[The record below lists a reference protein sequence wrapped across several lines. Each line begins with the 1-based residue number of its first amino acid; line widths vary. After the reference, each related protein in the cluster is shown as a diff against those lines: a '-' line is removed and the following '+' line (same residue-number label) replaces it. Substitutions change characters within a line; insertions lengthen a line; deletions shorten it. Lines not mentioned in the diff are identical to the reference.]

1 MRTFCNVVNC
11 LLIMQKRFVFLL
23 VAVLLCLSCIPT
35 GAYTPTTSW
44 PYAYETFSP
53 GSILTRQ
60 GTRIDY
66 DRLNLSLVSGRVH
79 YVEDGVIMQA
89 DPNSTVMLEIGD
101 ELYRNV
107 GGRMTRVL
115 KETDRAMVLLSV
127 TIDTDAMSSADIG
140 YGKSSVAST
149 SNLSLTA
156 ISSGMDYSV
165 NRSLDDLTAERS
177 HGEPLVL
184 REVRGVYY
192 KGAFV
197 PATRSDVLKIP
208 GIDKDA
214 VKRFLKENKIKFNNI
229 DDLAVL
235 ADYLCAME

>member
-1 MRTFCNVVNC
+1 MNR
-11 LLIMQKRFVFLL
+11 LLPFV
-23 VAVLLCLSCIPT
+23 LSVSLFAHAL
-35 GAYTPTTSW
+35 GAAGYEPTTSW
-44 PYAYETFSP
+44 PYIYEQFMP
-53 GSILTRQ
+53 GHIKTHQ
-60 GTRIDY
+60 GGDISY
-66 DRLNLSLVSGRVH
+66 DKLNVNLVSGRVH

>member
-1 MRTFCNVVNC
+1 MKPK
-11 LLIMQKRFVFLL
+11 LLLL
-23 VAVLLCLSCIPT
+23 SVLSLLSSVAA
-35 GAYTPTTSW
+35 GAVEYEPTTTW
-44 PYAYETFSP
+44 PYVYEDFRE
-53 GSILTRQ
+53 G
-60 GTRIDY
+60 RIVTHRGNTLNY
-66 DRLNLSLVSGRVH
+66 DKLNVNIANGRVH
-79 YVEDGVIMQA
+79 YVENGIIMQA
-89 DPNSTVMLEIGD
+89 DLNTIALLVIGD
-101 ELYRNV
+101 DSYMCVE
-107 GGRMTRVL
+107 GRMMKIVKNT
-115 KETDRAMVLLSV
+115 ASSAVLLKTV
-127 TIDTDAMSSADIG
+127 IDADAMSSSDIG
-140 YGKSSVAST
+140 YGKSSIAST
-149 SNLSLTA
+149 SGLSLSA
-156 ISSGMDYSV
+156 LNSGMDYSV

>member
-1 MRTFCNVVNC
+1 
-11 LLIMQKRFVFLL
+11 MQKRFVFLL

-44 PYAYETFSP
+44 PYVYEEFSP
-53 GSILTRQ
+53 GSVLTRQ

-115 KETDRAMVLLSV
+115 KETDRAM
-127 TIDTDAMSSADIG
+127 
-140 YGKSSVAST
+140 
-149 SNLSLTA
+149 
-156 ISSGMDYSV
+156 
-165 NRSLDDLTAERS
+165 ER
-177 HGEPLVL
+177 HH
-184 REVRGVYY
+184 
-192 KGAFV
+192 
-197 PATRSDVLKIP
+197 
-208 GIDKDA
+208 
-214 VKRFLKENKIKFNNI
+214 
-229 DDLAVL
+229 
-235 ADYLCAME
+235 